1 MTAKEE
7 YEAYK
12 ASFGGSDQTDRY
24 YRDEEDSTGKEDL
37 DDTSSDYGIP
47 YQY

>member
-24 YRDEEDSTGKEDL
+24 YKDEGDL
-37 DDTSSDYGIP
+37 
-47 YQY
+47 